1 MRGRQANVMIPGF
14 LAIFILSTLAYIL
27 GNSQSAKAINLGYA
41 FWALLIGLLISN
53 TVGTPEWL
61 KPAVRSEYYQD
72 LRRQTPQTR
81 FLVDIYVLKTMI
93 YCLNQVYLGKS

>member
-14 LAIFILSTLAYIL
+14 LAIFILSTLPYIL

-93 YCLNQVYLGKS
+93 YFLERVKA